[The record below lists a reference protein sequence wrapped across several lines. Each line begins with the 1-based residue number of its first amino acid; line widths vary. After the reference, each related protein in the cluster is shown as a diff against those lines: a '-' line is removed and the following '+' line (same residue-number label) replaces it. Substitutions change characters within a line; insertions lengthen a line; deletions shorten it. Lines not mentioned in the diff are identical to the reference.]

1 MRRRAFIL
9 PLALGLTFALLILAF
24 ALQSMSRQ
32 QLRMAINRVH
42 FEQAQAAAD
51 GGLVMALQQLA
62 SNPAYSGQT
71 TTTLADGP
79 EQFSV
84 QVLKGSARMPDGQAI
99 PDGCLFVLASGQFR
113 SSSVRRAGALVRL
126 GTSGFKGLPGIFG
139 ESVVLSNGSGLDSY
153 DSRTGNYKDLHEL
166 GTLVTNSVMAGSVR
180 LLGGSKLE
188 GSISVGPK
196 GILEP
201 DPASKT
207 TTVGKAYTIWRD
219 WGNYYN
225 SASLQ
230 TTPLELPPVELPGAP
245 GKLDV
250 KLGNK
255 DKTLAPGNY
264 DKLEVSGG
272 ARIKLAAGV
281 YVFNEVELNGGAQIE
296 VAGDAPVKI
305 YVADKFQLNN
315 GADFS
320 SPSSK
325 PTLLQVYLADGAE
338 YEQSGGTTL
347 TGIVYGPG
355 ARIKMENSATIY
367 GSVVGQLVTLQGSA
381 NVHYDEAL
389 REFSLDSGSTGDPA
403 GMQVLFR
410 QRW

>member
-1 MRRRAFIL
+1 M
-9 PLALGLTFALLILAF
+9 LLVLAF

-42 FEQAQAAAD
+42 YEQAQTAAD

-62 SNPAYSGQT
+62 SNPTYSGQT
-71 TTTLADGP
+71 TSRLADGP

-84 QVLKGSARMPDGQAI
+84 QVLKGESRMPDGQAI
-99 PDGCLFVLASGQFR
+99 PQGCLFVLAAGQVRGSSLRR
-113 SSSVRRAGALVRL
+113 SGALVRP
-126 GTSGFKGLPGIFG
+126 GTSGLKGLPGIFG
-139 ESVVLSNGSGLDSY
+139 ESVVFSNGSGLDSY
-153 DSRTGNYKDLHEL
+153 DSRTGKYKDLHKL
-166 GTLVTNSVMAGSVR
+166 GTLVTNSVTAGSVR

-196 GILEP
+196 GTLEP

-207 TTVGKAYTIWRD
+207 TTVGKPFTIWRD
-219 WGNYYN
+219 WGNFYN

-230 TTPLELPPVELPGAP
+230 TTPLQLPVVELPGPP

-255 DKTLAPGNY
+255 DKTLTPGNY
-264 DKLEVSGG
+264 DKLEVNGG
-272 ARIKLAAGV
+272 ARVKLAAGV
-281 YVFNEVELNGGAQIE
+281 YVFNEVELNGGAQIA
-296 VAGDAPVKI
+296 VASDAPVKI
-305 YVADKFQLNN
+305 YVADNFALNN
-315 GADFS
+315 GANFS
-320 SPSSK
+320 SPSNK

-338 YEQSGGTTL
+338 YEQSGGTIL

-355 ARIKMENSATIY
+355 ARVKMENSATLY
-367 GSVVGQLVTLQGSA
+367 GSVVGKQVTLQGSA

-389 REFSLDSGSTGDPA
+389 RDFSLGAGSSGAPGEL
-403 GMQVLFR
+403 QVLFR